1 METTHFAPSERTI
14 PEVLVEQM
22 HSLEDATSIVS
33 VLDSVPYD
41 VLILNKERE
50 IVWANKTLTKNLGIQ
65 TDFFVKGVRPGE
77 LFNCVHMNEST
88 GGCGTTEHCRTCGAV
103 LTILEAQTGKE
114 SVNECRMT
122 QRQTLNALDLKV
134 SGSPFRHGDE
144 DFVIFT
150 ITDISAE
157 KRREAL
163 ERIFFH
169 DILNTAGGILGFAS
183 LVQVADDEDIDE
195 FLSQI
200 DKLSKRLIEE
210 IKAQRLLTYA
220 EKGDYE
226 LNKIDFNV
234 IDLVNDIASGYRQ
247 MPIGSD
253 KIIENQTLIQELN
266 VFNDRSLVDRVFTN
280 MLKNA
285 LEASES
291 GQKVSYDVAVENSN
305 FILSV
310 NNPKVMPKN
319 VQLQV
324 FKRSFST
331 KGKGR
336 GLGTYSIKLLAE
348 KYLGGEVWFTSDL
361 VKGTTFFC
369 KIPVR

>member
-1 METTHFAPSERTI
+1 METTHFAPSARTI
-14 PEVLVEQM
+14 PDVLIEQM
-22 HSLEDATSIVS
+22 HSLDDAGSIVS

-50 IVWANKTLTKNLGIQ
+50 IVWANKTLTQHLGIE
-65 TDFFVKGVRPGE
+65 TDFFKQGVRPGE
-77 LFNCVHMNEST
+77 LFNCVHMSDNA
-88 GGCGTTEHCRTCGAV
+88 GGCGTSEHCRTCGAV

-122 QRQTLNALDLKV
+122 QKQTLNALDLKV
-134 SGSPFRHGDE
+134 SGSPFRHGNDE
-144 DFVIFT
+144 FVIFT
-150 ITDISAE
+150 LTDISAE

-183 LVQVADDEDIDE
+183 LVQVAENDDMNE

-210 IKAQRLLTYA
+210 IKAQRILTYA

-226 LNKIDFNV
+226 LNKTDFNV
-234 IDLVNDIASGYRQ
+234 VELLNDIASSYRQ
-247 MPIGSD
+247 IPIGSD
-253 KIIENQTLIQELN
+253 KVIENLIRIQELN
-266 VFNDRSLVDRVFTN
+266 IYNDRSLVDRVFTN
-280 MLKNA
+280 MMKNA

-291 GQKVSYDVAVENSN
+291 GQTVSYNVSIENSS

-310 NNPKVMPKN
+310 NNPRVMPKN

-336 GLGTYSIKLLAE
+336 GLGTYSIKLLTE
-348 KYLGGEVWFTSDL
+348 KYLGGEAWFTSDL
-361 VKGTTFFC
+361 AKGTTFYC
-369 KIPVR
+369 KIPV